1 MPTPTAI
8 YRELMQDANREAV
21 PMYVST
27 KKGQKGAKAK
37 EASPETRKESKK
49 EKSTTT
55 LSRSLSRL
63 KDTLTPGTMD
73 PAPSPVDNAT
83 LGTPRR
89 KRSTRKAAKTSPY
102 FASRKSGLA
111 KTSDTKQR
119 ENKGSGKK
127 IKTLYVDESD
137 EDGALPKK
145 IRAADEV
152 NEEAL
157 RRNQSVALKSI
168 SHPVKNHLKVTVLM
182 DRRHHQVMMMILMR
196 QISRTVM
203 ALI

>member
-89 KRSTRKAAKTSPY
+89 KRSTRRQPKH
-102 FASRKSGLA
+102 RLIL
-111 KTSDTKQR
+111 QV
-119 ENKGSGKK
+119 GK
-127 IKTLYVDESD
+127 
-137 EDGALPKK
+137 
-145 IRAADEV
+145 
-152 NEEAL
+152 
-157 RRNQSVALKSI
+157 VA
-168 SHPVKNHLKVTVLM
+168 
-182 DRRHHQVMMMILMR
+182 
-196 QISRTVM
+196 
-203 ALI
+203 

>member
-1 MPTPTAI
+1 
-8 YRELMQDANREAV
+8 
-21 PMYVST
+21 
-27 KKGQKGAKAK
+27 
-37 EASPETRKESKK
+37 
-49 EKSTTT
+49 
-55 LSRSLSRL
+55 
-63 KDTLTPGTMD
+63 MD

-102 FASRKSGLA
+102 FASRKGGLA

-137 EDGALPKK
+137 EDGCSSKK
-145 IRAADEV
+145 KS
-152 NEEAL
+152 EATDKSTKKP
-157 RRNQSVALKSI
+157 RGRNQSVALKSI
-168 SHPVKNHLKVTVLM
+168 SHPVKNHLKMTVLM

>member
-27 KKGQKGAKAK
+27 KKGQKGAKGK
-37 EASPETRKESKK
+37 ETAPETLKESKK

-83 LGTPRR
+83 IGTPRR

-102 FASRKSGLA
+102 FTGRKSGSA
-111 KTSDTKQR
+111 KTSGTKRTQN
-119 ENKGSGKK
+119 EGSCKK
-127 IKTLYVDESD
+127 TKTLYVDESD
-137 EDGALPKK
+137 EDGCSSKK
-145 IRAADEV
+145 
-152 NEEAL
+152 
-157 RRNQSVALKSI
+157 LK
-168 SHPVKNHLKVTVLM
+168 
-182 DRRHHQVMMMILMR
+182 
-196 QISRTVM
+196 
-203 ALI
+203 